1 MTGDACAWR
10 LNHLRVF
17 AYSITVIETTRVRRL
32 LTLAE
37 IKQLRPFRPAR
48 MVREDGTPIQSSLV
62 SQLHLYEVETTAP
75 AARERR
81 LCS

>member
-48 MVREDGTPIQSSLV
+48 MVRGDGTPIQCSLV

-81 LCS
+81 VFS